1 MQTVLK
7 TLYSAIIASVMFSG
21 AALLV
26 GCHTAEGVGKDT
38 KSVGNAIEDSA
49 KDARR

>member
-7 TLYSAIIASVMFSG
+7 SLYSAIIASVMFSG

-38 KSVGNAIEDSA
+38 QSVGRAVEDSA
-49 KDARR
+49 KDARK